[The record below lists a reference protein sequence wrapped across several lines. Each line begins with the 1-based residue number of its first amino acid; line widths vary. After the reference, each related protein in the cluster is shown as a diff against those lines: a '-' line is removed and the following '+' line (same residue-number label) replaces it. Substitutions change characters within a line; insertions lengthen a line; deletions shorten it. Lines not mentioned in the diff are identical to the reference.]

1 MNSMNHK
8 SRSAVGIAL
17 LALCLFLAA
26 GIAGAATPF
35 AKENAPTFLKTVLT
49 NGIPVYMKVQKANQV
64 FHISLVL
71 RGGSLV
77 TPQERAG
84 WEAVALKT
92 MARSSQAFPYEK
104 AAALLDRTSSSI
116 SAETQFEYSSFSLT
130 TLDKYIETLLPLW
143 GDMLTAPSFDEHDFE
158 QVKEEA
164 LLAIQSKE
172 QSPWSTTQK
181 LINEEFFRGHPY
193 SVTPEGTEKTL
204 EPMAPADARDWYR
217 RAFSADRIFVVA
229 VGSFDP
235 VALARSLESLLS
247 SIPNLGLGP
256 VPQPPAFSRMSGG
269 KILTRPHDQSKGTIY
284 LRGDFPA
291 PVPDSEDFFPAAL
304 AARMFSDL
312 LFSVVRDKYGAV
324 YTPSAQIRNFT
335 ANYGSLIIYKTSQPE
350 SIKRYIDEAA
360 RAFAQGR
367 VVSVDPART
376 GPDGFMPLEDALEV
390 YRQIYMNEYFEAAQN
405 NAAIAGLMIRSVI
418 RTGDPAAWLRDQ
430 ERIESVSAA
439 QVRRAFDTWMK
450 QGAFLWMAVGDRQ
463 LLDRL
468 PLGDFEAFR
477 F

>member
-1 MNSMNHK
+1 MKHMIPKKGRIS
-8 SRSAVGIAL
+8 SAAL

-49 NGIPVYMKVQKANQV
+49 NGIPVYMKVQRANQV

-77 TPQERAG
+77 TPPERAG

-92 MARSSQAFPYEK
+92 MARSSQAYPYEK

-116 SAETQFEYSSFSLT
+116 SAETQFEYSTFSLT

-143 GDMLTAPSFDEHDFE
+143 GDMLTAPAFDEHDFE
-158 QVKEEA
+158 QIKEEA
-164 LLAIQSKE
+164 LLALQSKE
-172 QSPWSTTQK
+172 QNPWSTTQK

-204 EPMAPADARDWYR
+204 EPMAPADALAWYR

-229 VGSFDP
+229 VGNFDP
-235 VALARSLESLLS
+235 VALARTLESLLS
-247 SIPNLGLGP
+247 GIPNLALGP
-256 VPQPPAFSRMSGG
+256 VPRPSAFARLSSGR
-269 KILTRPHDQSKGTIY
+269 ILTQPHDQSKGTIY

-291 PVPDSEDFFPAAL
+291 PAPDSEDFFPAAL

-335 ANYGSLIIYKTSQPE
+335 ANYGSIIIYKTSQPE

-360 RAFAQGR
+360 KAFSQGR
-367 VVSVDPART
+367 VVSVDPAKT
-376 GPDGFMPLEDALEV
+376 DPDGFMPLEDALDA
-390 YRQIYMNEYFEAAQN
+390 YRQIYMNEYFEAVQN
-405 NAAIAGLMIRSVI
+405 NAAIAGLMTRSVI
-418 RTGDPAAWLRDQ
+418 RTGDPASWLKDQ
-430 ERIESVSAA
+430 ERIESISAG
-439 QVRRAFDTWMK
+439 QVRSAFDTWMRK
-450 QGAFLWMAVGDRQ
+450 GTFLWMAVGDRQ